1 MVYKKRMSEKIL
13 SLHKKIV
20 LETDPKKMTIF
31 LLILVLIQIT
41 SGLTEEL
48 TEELTEG
55 KDQNR
60 LSKGKYHTFL
70 LRSIL

>member
-1 MVYKKRMSEKIL
+1 
-13 SLHKKIV
+13 
-20 LETDPKKMTIF
+20 MTIF
-31 LLILVLIQIT
+31 LFTLVLIQIT

-60 LSKGKYHTFL
+60 LSKGKYHIFL
-70 LRSIL
+70 FRSINALKCKFLQIDFPIFY